1 MSGILS
7 SSTISAL
14 VQSYV
19 SNQTNISITP
29 LQNQV
34 QNYQNIVSSYGTLS
48 TNLSALNTEL
58 ATLQT
63 SDSSS
68 VFASKTATSS
78 NSTFVTATASGSASI
93 GVASIRVNQLAQN
106 DTAISQNLT
115 SATANAITGT
125 HHFVINAGDG
135 NGGQTNSDVYVTFGT
150 SETNQ
155 TVMQKIANAI
165 NSNQAVVTSASKSA
179 TAAYSG
185 GAASIAVNLNGT
197 TTTLNL
203 NSGDTTYDQVLNDI
217 ASQINSNVSGV
228 SAKVIADPNISGNEM
243 LQMTVQNNSNYISI
257 SNASGYNIV
266 GDLGI
271 AATEEKSA
279 AGTMT
284 GSVFTPSSGQS
295 QLSLTAAQTGLDYRI
310 MNMSDVS
317 GSTALSSVG
326 LNLGTSRPVFSQST
340 SPNTAGFIYA
350 DTTLANNL
358 LNSKFV
364 YNGISL
370 QNDSNKVSNLV
381 SGVTYNLNSVMQS
394 TDTTV
399 NVSVGTDVKTIQ
411 TEIQN
416 FITKFNTAYTYVK
429 SNSTPGTTNRGVFM
443 GDPNG
448 YTVLNGLGSIGY
460 SAVSGLPAGNLNY
473 LTQIGISFDPTN
485 GLSVS
490 NSTELQQAIAN
501 NPSQVEAMFNSTNG
515 IANSL
520 SKFISP
526 YLGAGGYL
534 ALTQN
539 SYNNNISYLNN
550 RITSAQTTI
559 NTEANNL
566 TNQYQQM
573 QAQLVTLSNM
583 QSYYSS
589 TGQFF

>member
-34 QNYQNIVSSYGTLS
+34 QNFQNIVSSYGTLS

-78 NSTFVTATASGSASI
+78 NSTFVSATASGSASI

-295 QLSLTAAQTGLDYRI
+295 QLSLTATQTGLDYRI

-429 SNSTPGTTNRGVFM
+429 SNSTPGTSNRGVFM
-443 GDPNG
+443 GDANG
-448 YTVLNGLGSIGY
+448 YTILNGLGSIGY

-573 QAQLVTLSNM
+573 QAQLVTLTNM
-583 QSYYSS
+583 QSYFSS

>member
-7 SSTISAL
+7 SSTINSL

-19 SNQTNISITP
+19 SNQTNISVTP

-68 VFASKTATSS
+68 IFASKTATSS

-93 GVASIRVNQLAQN
+93 GVASIRINQLAQN
-106 DTAISQNLT
+106 DTAVSQNLT

-125 HHFVINAGDG
+125 HHFVINGGDG

-179 TAAYSG
+179 AAAYSG

-284 GSVFTPSSGQS
+284 ASVFTPSSGQS

-310 MNMSDVS
+310 MNMSDAS
-317 GSTALSSVG
+317 GGTALSSVG
-326 LNLGTSRPVFSQST
+326 LNLGTSRPAFSQST

-350 DTTLANNL
+350 DTSLANNL

-370 QNDSNKVSNLV
+370 QNNLNKVSNLV
-381 SGVTYNLNSVMQS
+381 SGVTYNLNSVMQP

-399 NVSVGTDVKTIQ
+399 NVSVGTDVTTIQ
-411 TEIQN
+411 SEIQN

-443 GDPNG
+443 GDANG
-448 YTVLNGLGSIGY
+448 YTILNGLGSIGY

-473 LTQIGISFDPTN
+473 LTQIGISFDPNN

-501 NPSQVEAMFNSTNG
+501 NSSQVEAMFNSTNG

-573 QAQLVTLSNM
+573 QAQLTTLTNM
-583 QSYYSS
+583 QSYYNS

>member
-7 SSTISAL
+7 SSTINSL

-19 SNQTNISITP
+19 SNQTNISVTP

-68 VFASKTATSS
+68 IFASKTATSS

-93 GVASIRVNQLAQN
+93 GVASIRINQLAQN
-106 DTAISQNLT
+106 DTAVSQNLT

-125 HHFVINAGDG
+125 HHFVINGGDG

-179 TAAYSG
+179 AAAYSG

-284 GSVFTPSSGQS
+284 ASVFTPSSGQS

-310 MNMSDVS
+310 MNMSDAS
-317 GSTALSSVG
+317 GGTALSSVG
-326 LNLGTSRPVFSQST
+326 LNLGT
-340 SPNTAGFIYA
+340 
-350 DTTLANNL
+350 
-358 LNSKFV
+358 
-364 YNGISL
+364 
-370 QNDSNKVSNLV
+370 
-381 SGVTYNLNSVMQS
+381 
-394 TDTTV
+394 
-399 NVSVGTDVKTIQ
+399 
-411 TEIQN
+411 
-416 FITKFNTAYTYVK
+416 
-429 SNSTPGTTNRGVFM
+429 
-443 GDPNG
+443 
-448 YTVLNGLGSIGY
+448 
-460 SAVSGLPAGNLNY
+460 
-473 LTQIGISFDPTN
+473 
-485 GLSVS
+485 
-490 NSTELQQAIAN
+490 
-501 NPSQVEAMFNSTNG
+501 
-515 IANSL
+515 
-520 SKFISP
+520 
-526 YLGAGGYL
+526 
-534 ALTQN
+534 
-539 SYNNNISYLNN
+539 
-550 RITSAQTTI
+550 
-559 NTEANNL
+559 
-566 TNQYQQM
+566 
-573 QAQLVTLSNM
+573 
-583 QSYYSS
+583 
-589 TGQFF
+589 

>member
-7 SSTISAL
+7 SSTISSL

-19 SNQTNISITP
+19 SNQTNISVTP

-93 GVASIRVNQLAQN
+93 GVASIRINQLAQN
-106 DTAISQNLT
+106 DTAVSQNLT

-125 HHFVINAGDG
+125 HHFVINGGDG

-284 GSVFTPSSGQS
+284 ASVFTPSTGQS

-310 MNMSDVS
+310 MNMSDAS
-317 GSTALSSVG
+317 GGTALSSVG

-381 SGVTYNLNSVMQS
+381 SGVTYNLNSVMQP

-443 GDPNG
+443 GDANG
-448 YTVLNGLGSIGY
+448 YSILNGLGAVGY

-473 LTQIGISFDPTN
+473 LTQIGISFDPNN

-539 SYNNNISYLNN
+539 SYNNNITYLNN

>member
-7 SSTISAL
+7 SSTISSL

-78 NSTFVTATASGSASI
+78 NSTFVSATASGSASI

-165 NSNQAVVTSASKSA
+165 NSNQAIVTSASKSA

-317 GSTALSSVG
+317 GSTALNSVG

-443 GDPNG
+443 GDANG
-448 YTVLNGLGSIGY
+448 YTILNGLGSIGY

-573 QAQLVTLSNM
+573 QAQLVTLTNM
-583 QSYYSS
+583 QSYFSS

>member
-7 SSTISAL
+7 SSTISSL

-19 SNQTNISITP
+19 SNQTNISVTP

-93 GVASIRVNQLAQN
+93 GVASIRINQLAKN
-106 DTAISQNLT
+106 DTAVSQNLK
-115 SATANAITGT
+115 SATATAITGT
-125 HHFVINAGDG
+125 NHFVINGGDG

-179 TAAYSG
+179 AAAYSG
-185 GAASIAVNLNGT
+185 GAASITVNLNGT

-284 GSVFTPSSGQS
+284 ASVFTPSSGQS
-295 QLSLTAAQTGLDYRI
+295 QVSLTAAQTGLDYRI
-310 MNMSDVS
+310 MNMSDAS

-326 LNLGTSRPVFSQST
+326 LNLGTSRPAFSQST

-358 LNSKFV
+358 LNSKFI

-370 QNDSNKVSNLV
+370 QNNLNKVSNLV
-381 SGVTYNLNSVMQS
+381 SGVTYNLNSVMQP

-399 NVSVGTDVKTIQ
+399 NVSVGTDVSTIQ

-416 FITKFNTAYTYVK
+416 FITKFNTAYTYIK

-443 GDPNG
+443 GDANG
-448 YTVLNGLGSIGY
+448 YTILNGLGSIGY

-473 LTQIGISFDPTN
+473 LTQIGISFDPNN

-501 NPSQVEAMFNSTNG
+501 NSSQVEAMFNSTNG

-539 SYNNNISYLNN
+539 SYNNNITYLNN

-559 NTEANNL
+559 NNEANNL

-573 QAQLVTLSNM
+573 QAQLVTLTNM

>member
-1 MSGILS
+1 
-7 SSTISAL
+7 
-14 VQSYV
+14 
-19 SNQTNISITP
+19 
-29 LQNQV
+29 
-34 QNYQNIVSSYGTLS
+34 
-48 TNLSALNTEL
+48 
-58 ATLQT
+58 
-63 SDSSS
+63 
-68 VFASKTATSS
+68 
-78 NSTFVTATASGSASI
+78 
-93 GVASIRVNQLAQN
+93 
-106 DTAISQNLT
+106 
-115 SATANAITGT
+115 
-125 HHFVINAGDG
+125 
-135 NGGQTNSDVYVTFGT
+135 
-150 SETNQ
+150 
-155 TVMQKIANAI
+155 
-165 NSNQAVVTSASKSA
+165 
-179 TAAYSG
+179 
-185 GAASIAVNLNGT
+185 
-197 TTTLNL
+197 
-203 NSGDTTYDQVLNDI
+203 
-217 ASQINSNVSGV
+217 
-228 SAKVIADPNISGNEM
+228 
-243 LQMTVQNNSNYISI
+243 
-257 SNASGYNIV
+257 
-266 GDLGI
+266 
-271 AATEEKSA
+271 
-279 AGTMT
+279 GTMT

-429 SNSTPGTTNRGVFM
+429 SNSTPGTSNRGVFM
-443 GDPNG
+443 GDANG
-448 YTVLNGLGSIGY
+448 YTILNGLGSIGY

-520 SKFISP
+520 SKFVSP

-573 QAQLVTLSNM
+573 QAQLVTLTNM
-583 QSYYSS
+583 QSYYNS

>member
-7 SSTISAL
+7 SSTISSL
-14 VQSYV
+14 VQSYI
-19 SNQTNISITP
+19 SNETNISITP

-34 QNYQNIVSSYGTLS
+34 QNYQNVVSSYGTLS

-58 ATLQT
+58 ATLQV
-63 SDSSS
+63 SDNSS

-78 NSTFVTATASGSASI
+78 NSTFVTATASGAASI

-106 DTAISQNLT
+106 DTAISENLT

-165 NSNQAVVTSASKSA
+165 NSSQAVVTSASKLA

-185 GAASIAVNLNGT
+185 GAAAIAVNLNGT

-203 NSGDTTYDQVLNDI
+203 NSGDSTYDQVLNDI
-217 ASQINSNVSGV
+217 ASQINSSVSGV

-243 LQMTVQNNSNYISI
+243 LKMTVTNNSNYISI

-279 AGTMT
+279 AGTLT

-358 LNSKFV
+358 LNSKFI
-364 YNGISL
+364 YNGINL

-399 NVSVGTDVKTIQ
+399 NVSIGTDVNTIQ

-448 YTVLNGLGSIGY
+448 YSILNGLGSVGY
-460 SAVSGLPAGNLNY
+460 SAVSGLPAGSLNY

-501 NPSQVEAMFNSTNG
+501 NSSQVEAMFNSTNG

-539 SYNNNISYLNN
+539 SYNNNISYLND

-559 NTEANNL
+559 NTAANNL
-566 TNQYQQM
+566 TTQYEQM
-573 QAQLVTLSNM
+573 QAQLTTLTNM
-583 QSYYSS
+583 QSYYTS

>member
-7 SSTISAL
+7 SSTISSL

-19 SNQTNISITP
+19 SNQTNISVTP

-93 GVASIRVNQLAQN
+93 GVASIRINQLAQN
-106 DTAISQNLT
+106 DTAVSQNLT

-125 HHFVINAGDG
+125 HHFVINGGDG

-284 GSVFTPSSGQS
+284 ASVFTPSTGQS

-310 MNMSDVS
+310 MNMSDAS
-317 GSTALSSVG
+317 GGTALSSVG

-381 SGVTYNLNSVMQS
+381 SGVTYNLNSVMQP

-443 GDPNG
+443 GDANG
-448 YTVLNGLGSIGY
+448 YSILNGLGAVGY

-473 LTQIGISFDPTN
+473 LTQIGISFDPNN

-539 SYNNNISYLNN
+539 SYNNNITYLNN

-559 NTEANNL
+559 NNEANNL

>member
-7 SSTISAL
+7 SSTISSL

-93 GVASIRVNQLAQN
+93 GVASIRINQLAQN

-279 AGTMT
+279 AGTLT

-317 GSTALSSVG
+317 GGTALSSVG

-448 YTVLNGLGSIGY
+448 YTILNGLGSIGY

-559 NTEANNL
+559 NTAANNL

-573 QAQLVTLSNM
+573 QAQLLTLTNM

>member
-7 SSTISAL
+7 SSTISSL

-78 NSTFVTATASGSASI
+78 NSTFVSATASGSASI

-295 QLSLTAAQTGLDYRI
+295 QLSLTATQTGLDYRI

-429 SNSTPGTTNRGVFM
+429 SNSTPGTSNRGVFM
-443 GDPNG
+443 GDANG
-448 YTVLNGLGSIGY
+448 YTILNGLGSIGY

-520 SKFISP
+520 SKFVSP

-573 QAQLVTLSNM
+573 QAQLVTLTNM
-583 QSYYSS
+583 QSYYNS

>member
-7 SSTISAL
+7 SSTISSL

-78 NSTFVTATASGSASI
+78 NSTFVSATASGSASI

-165 NSNQAVVTSASKSA
+165 NSNQAIVTSASKSA

-317 GSTALSSVG
+317 GSTALNSVG

-448 YTVLNGLGSIGY
+448 YSILNGLGAVGY

-473 LTQIGISFDPTN
+473 LTQIGISFDPNN

-539 SYNNNISYLNN
+539 SYNNNITYLNN

>member
-7 SSTISAL
+7 SSTISSL

-78 NSTFVTATASGSASI
+78 NSTFVSATASGSASI

-165 NSNQAVVTSASKSA
+165 NSNQAIVTSASKSA

-317 GSTALSSVG
+317 GSTALNSVG

-443 GDPNG
+443 GDANG
-448 YTVLNGLGSIGY
+448 YTILNGLGSIGY

-501 NPSQVEAMFNSTNG
+501 NSSQVEAMFNSTNG

-539 SYNNNISYLNN
+539 SYNNNITYLNN

-559 NTEANNL
+559 NNEANNL